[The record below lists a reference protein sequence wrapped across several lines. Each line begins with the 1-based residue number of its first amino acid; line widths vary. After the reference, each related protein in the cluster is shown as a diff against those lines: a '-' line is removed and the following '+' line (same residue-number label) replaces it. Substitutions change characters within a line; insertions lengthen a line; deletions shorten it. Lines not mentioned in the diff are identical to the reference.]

1 MRFTKTLVIIFTL
14 FASVSITAQQNIYDF
29 LRLDTSPRA
38 AALAGS
44 FVSNFD
50 DPNVIFYNPAGINSL
65 EETPISFSFLK
76 HLLDINSAS
85 LAISRE
91 FEGIGRFGAGVQYIN
106 YGTLTR
112 ADADG
117 NKTGDF
123 GAGDMAL
130 TLGYANNLD
139 ANTFYGVNV
148 KFIYSGIADRSSTGI
163 AFDLGLQYLIPE
175 SKWSFGFSV
184 LNLGTQIS
192 SYYSAKEDLPLDIRL
207 GFSKELKHIPFRFY
221 FSFIKLNEKQDN
233 TLDKFKQFTF
243 GGEIKLSKSINLRI
257 GYDNEKRKE
266 LKIGSSAGLAGFHVG
281 FGILIQ
287 DYNIDYAFSQMGD
300 IGSLHRFGITTTL

>member
-1 MRFTKTLVIIFTL
+1 MRFYKTFALIILIFVSTK
-14 FASVSITAQQNIYDF
+14 ITAQKNIFEF

-44 FVSNFD
+44 FVSNYD

-65 EETPISFSFLK
+65 EGTPISFSFLK

-106 YGTLTR
+106 FGSMTG

-123 GAGDMAL
+123 GAGDFAL

-139 ANTFYGVNV
+139 PNTIYGVNV
-148 KFIYSGIADRSSTGI
+148 KFIYSGIKDYSSTGI
-163 AFDLGLQYLIPE
+163 AVDLGLQYLIPA

-184 LNLGTQIS
+184 LNLGTQMS
-192 SYYSAKEDLPLDIRL
+192 SYLSTKEDLPLDIRL
-207 GFSKELKHIPFRFY
+207 GFSKQLEHIPFRFY
-221 FSFIKLNEKQDN
+221 FSFIKLNEDQDKI
-233 TLDKFKQFTF
+233 TDKFKQFTF
-243 GGEIKLSKSINLRI
+243 GGEIKLSKSINLRL

-266 LKIGSSAGLAGFHVG
+266 LKIGTSAGLAGFHVG
-281 FGILIQ
+281 LGIIIQ

-300 IGSLHRFGITTTL
+300 IGSLHRFGITTSL